1 MDGKL
6 RRRLEKA
13 LSEVD
18 EHGTTGPRLVDD
30 AQRLWGRVRK
40 FIDMNLIATEPDLE
54 ALELACYALQLP
66 QRQTKL
72 ASSKLG
78 RQNLKQ
84 RAEQAAE
91 LLVTMLAEEADE
103 GLLDRATRL
112 LHETPQRQPM
122 IEEARL
128 LADAVNLDDFGVS
141 GLAVLMVQ
149 LAIQGGGAKQLVE
162 AYEKREEYGYWD
174 ARLKE
179 GFHFEVVRQMA
190 VARLAAARSAAEALL
205 AEIKE
210 DQP

>member
-6 RRRLEKA
+6 QRRLEKA

-30 AQRLWGRVRK
+30 AQRLWGRVRRL
-40 FIDMNLIATEPDLE
+40 IDMKLIATEPDLE
-54 ALELACYALQLP
+54 ALELACYAFQLP
-66 QRQTKL
+66 RQTRM
-72 ASSKLG
+72 AASKLG
-78 RQNLKQ
+78 KPNLKQ
-84 RAEQAAE
+84 RAEAAAE
-91 LLVTMLAEEADE
+91 LLVTLLAEEADE

-141 GLAVLMVQ
+141 GMTLLMVQ
-149 LAIQGGGAKQLVE
+149 LSSQGGGARQLIE
-162 AYEKREEYGYWD
+162 AYEKREEYGYWE

-179 GFHFEVVRQMA
+179 GFHFDAVRQIA
-190 VARLAAARSAAEALL
+190 ARRLEAARAAAQALL